1 MAVSKVHRTP
11 VESGRGLCR
20 GLNAKRHFKRGHD
33 NVPYANGDDNAPYA
47 NGDDN
52 APYANGA
59 IGHDSLGLGCEMHF
73 DPISKNT
80 KVISKCYVLHNFF
93 NFFYFLNLKQG

>member
-1 MAVSKVHRTP
+1 MLLYAN
-11 VESGRGLCR
+11 GDD
-20 GLNAKRHFKRGHD
+20 NA
-33 NVPYANGDDNAPYA
+33 PYTNGDDNAPYA

-73 DPISKNT
+73 GPISKNT
-80 KVISKCYVLHNFF
+80 KVISKCCALHNYYFF
-93 NFFYFLNLKQG
+93 LLFF